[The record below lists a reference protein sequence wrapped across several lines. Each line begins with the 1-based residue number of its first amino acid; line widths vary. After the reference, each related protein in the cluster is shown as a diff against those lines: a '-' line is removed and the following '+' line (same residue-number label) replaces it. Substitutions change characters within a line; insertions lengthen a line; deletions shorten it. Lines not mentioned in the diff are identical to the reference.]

1 MKWFETK
8 VRYYDTVDPMSYQR
22 TVAVRV
28 WKLFGLVVWKR
39 LES

>member
-8 VRYYDTVDPMSYQR
+8 VRYYDATHPMSYQR

-28 WKLFGLVVWKR
+28 WKLFGFVIWSR
-39 LES
+39 REG